1 MSEPV
6 VAFPEPIQVK
16 HATSLK
22 PSALE
27 EAVEISSVVLFYA
40 PWCGACEEFM
50 PTYEKFAKLAK
61 SEMKNILVLKINYDK
76 YENQIRERKI
86 GDKLSEGGVAAFVK
100 NYPTVMF
107 FHNKKVP
114 KRYQGNQTVE
124 SLRNGMTKFMESPS
138 QEEMFENT
146 NSDQIFQ
153 DKELLSVDEPS
164 TVGAFDVTP
173 QDLTTLI
180 EHNKNSLLM
189 VYAPWCGYCKRS
201 MGAFDETAKKLSA
214 NNVTVAKLDYE
225 KFGKEVATNKIGQ
238 SILQEKG
245 FEDGISSVV
254 KGFPTILMFSNK
266 EVAKYTGPRTPED
279 LSNTMLQFVKDF
291 SA

>member
-1 MSEPV
+1 MSEAV

-76 YENQIRERKI
+76 YEEQIRERKI
-86 GDKLSEGGVAAFVK
+86 GDKLSGGGVAAFVK
-100 NYPTVMF
+100 SYPTVMF
-107 FHNKKVP
+107 FHNKKM
-114 KRYQGNQTVE
+114 KKYQGNRTVE
-124 SLRNGMTKFMESPS
+124 SLKSGMTTFMESGS
-138 QEEMFENT
+138 SSEEMFE
-146 NSDQIFQ
+146 SAKGDKLFQ
-153 DKELLSVDEPS
+153 DKELLSVDEP
-164 TVGAFDVTP
+164 TMVGAFDLTP
-173 QDLTTLI
+173 QDLTNLFD
-180 EHNKNSLLM
+180 ENKNSLLM

-201 MGAFDETAKKLSA
+201 MGAFDETAKKLA
-214 NNVTVAKLDYE
+214 AKNVTVAKLDYE
-225 KFGKEVATNKIGQ
+225 KFGKEIATNKVGKN
-238 SILQEKG
+238 ILEQKG
-245 FEDGISSVV
+245 YEDGISSVV

-279 LSNTMLQFVKDF
+279 LSNTMLQFIQDF